1 MKFLYEKVRGTIEV
15 AGIEQSKIR
24 NFCIIAHIDH
34 GKSTLADRI
43 IEMTGLLTSREMQSQ
58 VLDNMELER
67 ERGITIKAQ
76 AVRTVYRAKNGE
88 EYIFNLIDTPGHV
101 DFNYEVSRSLAACDG
116 AILVVDA
123 AQGVEA
129 QTLANVYLALD
140 HDLDVMPVINKIDLP
155 SAEPDR
161 VIEEV
166 EDVVGIEAMDAPQIS
181 AKTGLNVEQ
190 VLEQIVEKIPAPE
203 GNPAAPLKALIF
215 DSLYDSYKGVIVFC
229 RIKEGTVRKG
239 TPILM
244 MATGAKAE
252 VVEVGY
258 FGAGQF
264 IPCEELSAGMVGYIT
279 ASLKNVKDTRVGDT
293 ITDASNPCGEPLP
306 GYKKVNPMVYCGMY
320 PADGAKYPDLRDA
333 LEKLQ
338 LNDASLQF
346 EPETSIALG
355 FGYRCGF
362 LGLLHLEIIQE
373 RLEREYNLDL
383 VTTAPGVI
391 YKVHKTN
398 GEVIELTNPSNLPD
412 PSEIEYMEEPMVKAE
427 IMVTS
432 EFIGAIMDL
441 CQERRGVYDGMEYI
455 EETRAVLRYHLP
467 LNEIIYDFFDA
478 LKSRSRGYASF
489 DYEMD
494 DYVQSNLV
502 KLDILINKEEVD
514 ALSFIIHAD
523 TAYERGRKMCE
534 KLKEEIPRQLFE
546 IPIQA
551 AIGSKIIARETVKAM
566 RKDVLAKCYGG
577 DISRKRKLLEK
588 QKEGKKRMRQVGNV
602 EIPQKAF
609 MSVLKLD
616 DK

>member
-1 MKFLYEKVRGTIEV
+1 MATID
-15 AGIEQSKIR
+15 QSKIR

-43 IEMTGLLTSREMQSQ
+43 IEMTGLLTSREMKAQ
-58 VLDNMELER
+58 VLDNMELEQ
-67 ERGITIKAQ
+67 ERGITIKSQ
-76 AVRTVYRAKNGE
+76 AVRVVYKAKDGQ

-140 HDLDVMPVINKIDLP
+140 HDLDVIPVINKVDLP
-155 SAEPDR
+155 SARPEE
-161 VIEEV
+161 VIEEI
-166 EDVVGIEAMDAPQIS
+166 EDVIGIEAQDAPLIS
-181 AKTGLNVEQ
+181 AKTGLNVEE
-190 VLEQIVEKIPAPE
+190 VLEQIVHKLPSPT
-203 GNPAAPLKALIF
+203 GNPDAPLQALIF
-215 DSLYDSYKGVIVFC
+215 DSVYDSYKGVIVFC
-229 RIKEGTVRKG
+229 RLKEGTIKKG
-239 TPILM
+239 TTIRM
-244 MATGAKAE
+244 MATGAQAE

-264 IPCEELSAGMVGYIT
+264 IPCDELSAGMVGYVT

-293 ITDASNPCGEPLP
+293 ITDANRPCEKPLP

-320 PADGAKYPDLRDA
+320 PADGAKYQDLRDA

-338 LNDASLQF
+338 LNDAALQF
-346 EPETSIALG
+346 EPETSVALG
-355 FGYRCGF
+355 FGFRCGF

-383 VTTAPGVI
+383 VTTAPSVI
-391 YKVHKTN
+391 YKVHKMN
-398 GEVIELTNPSNLPD
+398 GEVIDLTNPSNLPD
-412 PSEIEYMEEPMVKAE
+412 QTEIDYMEEPMVRAE

-441 CQERRGVYDGMEYI
+441 CQERRGIYEGMEYI
-455 EETRAVLRYHLP
+455 EETRAVLKYRLP

-489 DYEMD
+489 DYEMIG
-494 DYVQSNLV
+494 YERSELV
-502 KLDILINKEEVD
+502 KLDILINREEMD
-514 ALSFIIHAD
+514 ALSFIVFAD
-523 TAYERGRKMCE
+523 SAYERGRKMCE

-577 DISRKRKLLEK
+577 DISRKKKLLEK

>member
-1 MKFLYEKVRGTIEV
+1 MTQFD
-15 AGIEQSKIR
+15 QSKIR
-24 NFCIIAHIDH
+24 NFCIVAHIDH

-43 IEMTGLLTSREMQSQ
+43 IEHTGLLTSREMQAQ

-76 AVRTVYRAKNGE
+76 TVRTIYKAKNGQ

-123 AQGVEA
+123 AQGIEA

-140 HDLDVMPVINKIDLP
+140 HDLEVFPVINKIDLP

-161 VIEEV
+161 VKNEIEDVIGIEAQDAPLISAKNGIGIEEV
-166 EDVVGIEAMDAPQIS
+166 LEA
-181 AKTGLNVEQ
+181 
-190 VLEQIVEKIPAPE
+190 IVEKIPSPAGSPD
-203 GNPAAPLKALIF
+203 NPLQALIF
-215 DSLYDSYKGVIVFC
+215 DSLYDSYKGVIIFC
-229 RIKEGTVRKG
+229 RIMEGRVSKG
-239 TPILM
+239 TSIRM
-244 MATGAKAE
+244 MATGATAE

-279 ASLKNVKDTRVGDT
+279 ASIKNVKDTAVGDT
-293 ITDASNPCGEPLP
+293 VTNAKEPCAEPLP
-306 GYKKVNPMVYCGMY
+306 GYKKVNSMVYCGVY

-338 LNDASLQF
+338 LNDASLHY

-355 FGYRCGF
+355 FGFRCGF

-391 YKVHKTN
+391 YKVHKSN

-412 PSEIEYMEEPMVKAE
+412 PSEIEFMEEPVVSAE
-427 IMVTS
+427 IMVTT
-432 EFIGAIMDL
+432 EFIGSIMEL
-441 CQERRGVYDGMEYI
+441 CQERRGRYLGMEYM
-455 EETRAVLRYHLP
+455 EGTRALLKYELP

-489 DYEMD
+489 DYELKG
-494 DYVQSNLV
+494 YEQSELV

-514 ALSFIIHAD
+514 ALSFIVHKES
-523 TAYERGRKMCE
+523 AYERGRRMCE
-534 KLKEEIPRQLFE
+534 KLKDEIPRHLFE

-551 AIGSKIIARETVKAM
+551 AIGGKVIARETVKAM

-577 DISRKRKLLEK
+577 DITRKKKLLEK

>member
-1 MKFLYEKVRGTIEV
+1 MTD
-15 AGIEQSKIR
+15 QSKIR

-43 IEMTGLLTSREMQSQ
+43 IEKTGLLTQREMQAQ
-58 VLDNMELER
+58 ILDNMDLER
-67 ERGITIKAQ
+67 ERGITIKSQ
-76 AVRTVYRAKNGE
+76 AVRIVYKAKDGE

-123 AQGVEA
+123 AQGIEA
-129 QTLANVYLALD
+129 QTLANVYLALE
-140 HDLDVMPVINKIDLP
+140 HNLDVLPVINKIDLP

-161 VIEEV
+161 VISEI
-166 EDVVGIEAMDAPQIS
+166 EDVVGLEAEDAPRIS
-181 AKTGLNVEQ
+181 AKTGLNIED

-203 GNPAAPLKALIF
+203 GNPDAPLKALIF
-215 DSLYDSYKGVIVFC
+215 DSIYDSYKGVIVFC
-229 RIKEGTVRKG
+229 RLMDGCIRKG
-239 TPILM
+239 TEVKM
-244 MATGAKAE
+244 MATGFSTE

-258 FGAGQF
+258 FGAGRF
-264 IPCEELSAGMVGYIT
+264 IPCDELSAGMVGYFT
-279 ASLKNVKDTRVGDT
+279 ASIKNVSDTRVGDT
-293 ITDASNPCGEPLP
+293 VTEVTRPCAEALP
-306 GYKKVNPMVYCGMY
+306 GYKKVQPMVYCGLY
-320 PADGAKYPDLRDA
+320 PADGAKYGDLRDA

-338 LNDASLQF
+338 LNDASLF
-346 EPETSIALG
+346 YEPETSVALG
-355 FGYRCGF
+355 FGFRCGF

-391 YKVHKTN
+391 YKVYKTN

-412 PSEIEYMEEPMVKAE
+412 PSEIEYMEEPMVNAE
-427 IMVTS
+427 IMVTT

-441 CQERRGVYDGMEYI
+441 CQERRGQYIGMDYM
-455 EETRAVLRYHLP
+455 EETRALLKYKLP

-478 LKSRSRGYASF
+478 LKSRSRGYASL
-489 DYEMD
+489 DYDLCGYER
-494 DYVQSNLV
+494 SELV
-502 KLDILINKEEVD
+502 KLDILVNKEEVD
-514 ALSFIIHAD
+514 ALSFIVHAE

-577 DISRKRKLLEK
+577 DISRKKKLLEK

-616 DK
+616 EK

>member
-1 MKFLYEKVRGTIEV
+1 MADFD
-15 AGIEQSKIR
+15 QSKIR

-43 IEMTGLLTSREMQSQ
+43 IEMTGLLTEREMQSQ
-58 VLDNMELER
+58 VLDNMDLER

-76 AVRTVYRAKNGE
+76 TVRTVYKAKDGE

-123 AQGVEA
+123 AQGIEA

-140 HDLDVMPVINKIDLP
+140 HDLDVVPVINKIDLP
-155 SAEPDR
+155 SAEPER
-161 VIEEV
+161 VINEI
-166 EDVVGIEAMDAPQIS
+166 EDVIGIEAQDAPQIS
-181 AKTGLNVEQ
+181 AKTGLNVEE
-190 VLEQIVEKIPAPE
+190 VLEQIVEKVPAPT
-203 GNPAAPLKALIF
+203 GDPNAPLQALIF
-215 DSLYDSYKGVIVFC
+215 DSVYDSYKGVIVFC
-229 RIKEGTVRKG
+229 RIKEGKISKG
-239 TPILM
+239 TSVRM
-244 MATGAKAE
+244 MATGAVE
-252 VVEVGY
+252 DVVEVGY

-264 IPCEELSAGMVGYIT
+264 IPCEELSAGMVGYFT
-279 ASLKNVKDTRVGDT
+279 ASIKNVKDTRVGDT
-293 ITDASNPCGEPLP
+293 VTDNNRPCSEPLP
-306 GYKKVNPMVYCGMY
+306 GYKKVNPMVYCGVY
-320 PADGAKYPDLRDA
+320 PADGAKYGDLRDA

-338 LNDASLQF
+338 LNDASLQY

-355 FGYRCGF
+355 FGFRCGF

-398 GEVIELTNPSNLPD
+398 GEVMDLTNPSNLPD
-412 PSEIEYMEEPMVKAE
+412 PSTIEYMEEPMVKAE
-427 IMVTS
+427 IMVTT
-432 EFIGAIMDL
+432 EFIGPIMDL
-441 CQERRGVYDGMEYI
+441 CQERRGQYQGMEYM
-455 EETRAVLRYHLP
+455 ETTRALLTYHMP

-489 DYEMD
+489 DYEMIG
-494 DYVQSNLV
+494 YERSELV
-502 KLDILINKEEVD
+502 KLDILVNKEEVD
-514 ALSFIIHAD
+514 ALSFIVFEGS
-523 TAYERGRKMCE
+523 AYERGRKMCE

-551 AIGSKIIARETVKAM
+551 AVGGKIIARETVRAM

-577 DISRKRKLLEK
+577 DISRKKKLLEK
-588 QKEGKKRMRQVGNV
+588 QKERKKRMRQVGNV

-616 DK
+616 ED

>member
-1 MKFLYEKVRGTIEV
+1 MAHID
-15 AGIEQSKIR
+15 QSRIR

-43 IEMTGLLTSREMQSQ
+43 IEKTGLLTDREMQAQ

-76 AVRTVYRAKNGE
+76 AVRIVYKAKDGE

-101 DFNYEVSRSLAACDG
+101 DFNYEVSRSLAACEG

-123 AQGVEA
+123 AQGIEA
-129 QTLANVYLALD
+129 QTLANVYLAID
-140 HDLDVMPVINKIDLP
+140 NDLDVMPVINKIDLP

-161 VIEEV
+161 VVSEI
-166 EDVVGIEAMDAPQIS
+166 EDVIGIEAQDAPRIS
-181 AKTGLNVEQ
+181 AKTGINIDE
-190 VLEQIVEKIPAPE
+190 VLEQIVTKIPAPS
-203 GNPAAPLKALIF
+203 GDVDGPLKALIF
-215 DSLYDSYKGVIVFC
+215 DSKYDAYKGVIIFC
-229 RIKEGTVRKG
+229 RLFDGSVKKG
-239 TPILM
+239 SIIRM
-244 MATGAKAE
+244 MATGAEVE
-252 VVEVGY
+252 VVEVGI

-264 IPCEELSAGMVGYIT
+264 IPQDELSAGMVGYIT
-279 ASLKNVKDTRVGDT
+279 ASLKDVKETRVGDT
-293 ITDASNPCGEPLP
+293 VTDADNPCAEALP
-306 GYKKVNPMVYCGMY
+306 GYKKANPMVYCGMY

-338 LNDASLQF
+338 LNDAALSY

-355 FGYRCGF
+355 FGFRCGF

-383 VTTAPGVI
+383 VTTAPGVVYRI
-391 YKVHKTN
+391 HKTD
-398 GEVIELTNPSNLPD
+398 GTMIELTNPSNMPD
-412 PSEIEYMEEPMVKAE
+412 PSQIDYMEEPFVAAE
-427 IMVTS
+427 IMVTKDYV
-432 EFIGAIMDL
+432 GPIMQL
-441 CQERRGVYDGMEYI
+441 CQERRGVYKSMEYM
-455 EETRAVLRYHLP
+455 EETRALLKYDLP

-489 DYEMD
+489 DYELNG
-494 DYVQSNLV
+494 YVRSNLV

-514 ALSFIIHAD
+514 ALSFIVHAD

-534 KLKEEIPRQLFE
+534 KLKTEIPRHLFE

-551 AIGSKIIARETVKAM
+551 AIGSKIIARETVKAYK
-566 RKDVLAKCYGG
+566 KDVLAKCYGG
-577 DISRKRKLLEK
+577 DITRKKKLLEK
-588 QKEGKKRMRQVGNV
+588 QKEGKKRMRQIGNV
-602 EIPQKAF
+602 EVPQKAF

-616 DK
+616 DE

>member
-1 MKFLYEKVRGTIEV
+1 MID
-15 AGIEQSKIR
+15 QSKIR

-43 IEMTGLLTSREMQSQ
+43 IEMTGLLTEREMQAQ

-67 ERGITIKAQ
+67 ERGITIKSQ
-76 AVRTVYRAKNGE
+76 AVRIVYKAKDGN

-123 AQGVEA
+123 AQGIEA
-129 QTLANVYLALD
+129 QTLANVYMALD
-140 HDLDVMPVINKIDLP
+140 HDLDVVPVINKIDLP
-155 SAEPDR
+155 SADPER
-161 VIEEV
+161 VINEI
-166 EDVVGIEAMDAPQIS
+166 EDVIGIEAQDAPQIS
-181 AKTGLNVEQ
+181 AKTGLNVDQ
-190 VLEQIVEKIPAPE
+190 VLEQIVNKVPAPE
-203 GNPAAPLKALIF
+203 GDVDAPLKALIF
-215 DSLYDSYKGVIVFC
+215 DSVYDPYKGVIVFC
-229 RIKEGTVRKG
+229 RVKDGRVKKG
-239 TPILM
+239 TKIHM
-244 MATGAKAE
+244 MATGFTTE

-264 IPCEELSAGMVGYIT
+264 IPCDELTAGMVGYIT
-279 ASLKNVKDTRVGDT
+279 ASIKNVRDTRVGDT
-293 ITDASNPCGEPLP
+293 VTDADNPCAEALP
-306 GYKKVNPMVYCGMY
+306 GYKKVNPMVYCGLY
-320 PADGAKYPDLRDA
+320 PADGAKYGDLRDA

-338 LNDASLQF
+338 LNDASLYY
-346 EPETSIALG
+346 EPETSVALG
-355 FGYRCGF
+355 FGFRCGF

-383 VTTAPGVI
+383 VTTAPSVI
-391 YKVHKTN
+391 YKVYKTN
-398 GEVIELTNPSNLPD
+398 GEIIELTNPTNLPD

-427 IMVTS
+427 IMVTT

-441 CQERRGVYDGMEYI
+441 CQERRGQYEGMEYM
-455 EETRAVLRYHLP
+455 EETRALLKYRLP

-478 LKSRSRGYASF
+478 LKSRSRGYASL
-489 DYEMD
+489 DYELD
-494 DYVQSNLV
+494 GYERSELV
-502 KLDILINKEEVD
+502 KLDILVNKEEVD
-514 ALSFIIHAD
+514 ALSFIVHAD

-534 KLKEEIPRQLFE
+534 KLKDEIPRQLFE

-551 AIGSKIIARETVKAM
+551 AIGSKVIARETVRAM

-577 DISRKRKLLEK
+577 DISRKEKLLEK

>member
-1 MKFLYEKVRGTIEV
+1 MADFD
-15 AGIEQSKIR
+15 QSKIR

-43 IEMTGLLTSREMQSQ
+43 IEMTGLLTEREMQSQ
-58 VLDNMELER
+58 VLDNMDLER

-76 AVRTVYRAKNGE
+76 TVRTVYKAKDGE

-123 AQGVEA
+123 AQGIEA

-155 SAEPDR
+155 SADPER
-161 VIEEV
+161 VINEI
-166 EDVVGIEAMDAPQIS
+166 EDVIGIEAQDAPQIS
-181 AKTGLNVEQ
+181 AKTGLNVEE
-190 VLEQIVEKIPAPE
+190 VLEQIVEKVPAPT
-203 GNPAAPLKALIF
+203 GDPQAPLQALIF
-215 DSLYDSYKGVIVFC
+215 DSVYDSYKGVIVFC
-229 RIKEGTVRKG
+229 RIKEGKIRKG
-239 TPILM
+239 TTVRM
-244 MATGAKAE
+244 MATGAVE
-252 VVEVGY
+252 DVVEVGY

-264 IPCEELSAGMVGYIT
+264 IPCEELSAGMVGYFT
-279 ASLKNVKDTRVGDT
+279 ASIKNVKDTRVGDT
-293 ITDASNPCGEPLP
+293 VTDHSRPCSEPLP
-306 GYKKVNPMVYCGMY
+306 GYKKVNPMVYCGVY
-320 PADGAKYPDLRDA
+320 PADGAKYGDLRDA

-338 LNDASLQF
+338 LNDASLQY

-355 FGYRCGF
+355 FGFRCGF

-398 GEVIELTNPSNLPD
+398 GEVMDLTNPSNLPD
-412 PSEIEYMEEPMVKAE
+412 PSTIEYMEEPMVKAE
-427 IMVTS
+427 IMVTT
-432 EFIGAIMDL
+432 EFIGPIMDL
-441 CQERRGVYDGMEYI
+441 CQERRGQYQGMEYM
-455 EETRAVLRYHLP
+455 ETTRALLTYHMP

-489 DYEMD
+489 DYEMAG
-494 DYVQSNLV
+494 YVKSELV

-551 AIGSKIIARETVKAM
+551 AVGGKIIARETVRAM

-588 QKEGKKRMRQVGNV
+588 QKKGKKRMKQIGNV
-602 EIPQKAF
+602 EVPQKAF
-609 MSVLKLD
+609 LAVLKLD
-616 DK
+616 

>member
-1 MKFLYEKVRGTIEV
+1 M
-15 AGIEQSKIR
+15 AGIDQSKIR

-76 AVRTVYRAKNGE
+76 TVRTVYQAKNGE

-155 SAEPDR
+155 SAQPER
-161 VIEEV
+161 VIEEI
-166 EDVVGIEAMDAPQIS
+166 EDVIGIEASDAPLIS
-181 AKTGLNVEQ
+181 AKTGLNVDQ
-190 VLEQIVEKIPAPE
+190 VLEQVVEKIPAPQ
-203 GNPAAPLKALIF
+203 GDPDAPLKALIF
-215 DSLYDSYKGVIVFC
+215 DSVYDSYKGVIVFC
-229 RIKEGTVRKG
+229 RIKDGTVRKG
-239 TPILM
+239 TPIRM

-279 ASLKNVKDTRVGDT
+279 ASLKNVKETRVGDT
-293 ITDASNPCGEPLP
+293 VTNAEHPCAEPLP
-306 GYKKVNPMVYCGMY
+306 GYRKVNPMVYCGMY

-346 EPETSIALG
+346 EPETSVALG
-355 FGYRCGF
+355 FGFRCGF

-383 VTTAPGVI
+383 VTTAPSVI
-391 YKVHKTN
+391 YKVYKTN
-398 GEVIELTNPSNLPD
+398 GDVIDLTNPTNLPD
-412 PSEIEYMEEPMVKAE
+412 PSEIDYMEEPVVKAE

-432 EFIGAIMDL
+432 EYIGSIMDL
-441 CQERRGVYDGMEYI
+441 CQERRGVYEGMEYI
-455 EETRAVLRYHLP
+455 EETRAVLRYRLP

-489 DYEMD
+489 DYELAG
-494 DYVQSNLV
+494 YERSELV

-514 ALSFIIHAD
+514 ALSFIVHGD

-534 KLKEEIPRQLFE
+534 KLKEELPRQHFE

-551 AIGSKIIARETVKAM
+551 AIGSKIIARETVRAL

-577 DISRKRKLLEK
+577 DITRKKKLLEK
-588 QKEGKKRMRQVGNV
+588 QKEGKKRMRQVGSV

>member
-1 MKFLYEKVRGTIEV
+1 M

-43 IEMTGLLTSREMQSQ
+43 IEKTGLLTAREMQAQ

-67 ERGITIKAQ
+67 ERGITIKSQ
-76 AVRTVYRAKNGE
+76 AVRIVYKAKDGE

-123 AQGVEA
+123 AQGIEA

-140 HDLDVMPVINKIDLP
+140 HDLDVFPVINKIDLP
-155 SAEPDR
+155 SAEPER
-161 VIEEV
+161 VKNEI
-166 EDVVGIEAMDAPQIS
+166 EDVIGIEAQDAPLIS
-181 AKTGLNVEQ
+181 AKMGLNIEE
-190 VLEQIVEKIPAPE
+190 VLEQIVTKIPAPT
-203 GNPAAPLKALIF
+203 GDASAPLQALIF
-215 DSLYDSYKGVIVFC
+215 DSVYDSYKGVIVFC
-229 RIKEGTVRKG
+229 RIKEGTVKKG
-239 TPILM
+239 TRIRM
-244 MATGAKAE
+244 MATGAVEE

-264 IPCEELSAGMVGYIT
+264 IPCDELSAGMVGYVT
-279 ASLKNVKDTRVGDT
+279 ASIKNVKDTRVGDT
-293 ITDASNPCGEPLP
+293 IADDERPCDAPLP
-306 GYKKVNPMVYCGMY
+306 GYKKVNPMVYCGVY
-320 PADGAKYPDLRDA
+320 PADGSKYQDLRDA

-355 FGYRCGF
+355 FGFRCGF

-383 VTTAPGVI
+383 VTTAPGVV
-391 YKVHKTN
+391 YRVYKTN
-398 GEVIELTNPSNLPD
+398 GEMMELTNPSNLPD
-412 PSEIEYMEEPMVKAE
+412 PSEIDYMEEPMVKAE
-427 IMVTS
+427 IMVTTD
-432 EFIGAIMDL
+432 FIGPIMDL
-441 CQERRGVYDGMEYI
+441 CQERRGQYQGMEYM
-455 EETRAVLRYHLP
+455 ETTRALLKYHLP

-489 DYEMD
+489 DYEMLG
-494 DYVQSNLV
+494 YERSELV
-502 KLDILINKEEVD
+502 KLDILVNKEEVD
-514 ALSFIIHAD
+514 ALSFIVFEGS
-523 TAYERGRKMCE
+523 AYERGRKMCE

-551 AIGSKIIARETVKAM
+551 AIGSKIIARETVRAM
-566 RKDVLAKCYGG
+566 RKDVLAKCSGG

-616 DK
+616 ED

>member
-1 MKFLYEKVRGTIEV
+1 MSLS
-15 AGIEQSKIR
+15 EQSRIR

-43 IEMTGLLTSREMQSQ
+43 IEKTGLLTSREMQEQ
-58 VLDNMELER
+58 VLDNMDLER
-67 ERGITIKAQ
+67 ERGITIKSQ
-76 AVRTVYRAKNGE
+76 AVRTMYKANDGE

-123 AQGVEA
+123 AQGIEA

-140 HDLDVMPVINKIDLP
+140 HDLDVFPVINKIDLP
-155 SAEPDR
+155 SADPDR
-161 VIEEV
+161 VAAEIE
-166 EDVVGIEAMDAPQIS
+166 DIIGIEAQDAPRIS
-181 AKTGLNVEQ
+181 AKNGINIEA
-190 VLEQIVEKIPAPE
+190 VLEEIVHKIPAPK
-203 GNPAAPLKALIF
+203 GDPNAPLKALIF
-215 DSLYDSYKGVIVFC
+215 DSKYDSYRGVIVFC
-229 RIKEGTVRKG
+229 RIMEGTVKKG
-239 TPILM
+239 DTVRM
-244 MATGAKAE
+244 MATGAVE
-252 VVEVGY
+252 EIVEVGY

-264 IPCEELSAGMVGYIT
+264 IACDELSAGMVGYIT
-279 ASLKNVKDTRVGDT
+279 ASIKNVRDTRVGDT
-293 ITDASNPCGEPLP
+293 ITNNDNPAAEPLP
-306 GYKKVNPMVYCGMY
+306 GYKKVNPMVYCGLY

-338 LNDASLQF
+338 LNDASLQY

-355 FGYRCGF
+355 FGFRCGF

-383 VTTAPGVI
+383 VTTAPGVVYHI
-391 YKVHKTN
+391 YKTD
-398 GEVIELTNPSNLPD
+398 GTMMELTNPSNMPD
-412 PSEIEYMEEPMVKAE
+412 PSAIEHMEEPVVSAE

-432 EFIGAIMDL
+432 EYIGAIMDL
-441 CQERRGVYDGMEYI
+441 CQERRGIYLGMEYI
-455 EETRAVLRYHLP
+455 EENRSVLKYDLP

-489 DYEMD
+489 DYELKGYMK
-494 DYVQSNLV
+494 SELV
-502 KLDILINKEEVD
+502 KLDILVNKETVD
-514 ALSFIIHAD
+514 ALSFVVFAGS
-523 TAYERGRKMCE
+523 AYERGRKMCE
-534 KLKEEIPRQLFE
+534 KLKDEIPRQLFE

-551 AIGSKIIARETVKAM
+551 AIGSKIIARETVRAM

-577 DISRKRKLLEK
+577 DISRKKKLLEK
-588 QKEGKKRMRQVGNV
+588 QKEGKKRMRMVGNV

-616 DK
+616 EE

>member
-1 MKFLYEKVRGTIEV
+1 M
-15 AGIEQSKIR
+15 IEQSKIR

-43 IEMTGLLTSREMQSQ
+43 IQKTGLLTEREMQSQ

-67 ERGITIKAQ
+67 ERGITIKSQ
-76 AVRTVYRAKNGE
+76 AVRIVYKAHDGE

-123 AQGVEA
+123 AQGIEA
-129 QTLANVYLALD
+129 QTLANVYMALD
-140 HDLDVMPVINKIDLP
+140 HDLDVVPVINKVDLP
-155 SAEPDR
+155 SADPER
-161 VIEEV
+161 VINEI
-166 EDVVGIEAMDAPQIS
+166 EDVIGLEAQDAPQIS
-181 AKTGLNVEQ
+181 AKTGLNVEE
-190 VLEQIVEKIPAPE
+190 VLEQIVTKIPAPS
-203 GNPAAPLKALIF
+203 GDVNAPLKALIF
-215 DSLYDSYKGVIVFC
+215 DSVYDPYKGVIVFC
-229 RIKEGTVRKG
+229 RIMDGSVKKG
-239 TPILM
+239 TPIRM
-244 MATGAKAE
+244 MATGFTTE

-264 IPCEELSAGMVGYIT
+264 IPCDELTAGTVGYIT
-279 ASLKNVKDTRVGDT
+279 ASIKNVRDTRVGDT
-293 ITDASNPCGEPLP
+293 VTNNDEPCSEALP
-306 GYKKVNPMVYCGMY
+306 GYKKVNPMVYCGLY
-320 PADGAKYPDLRDA
+320 PADGAKYGDLRDA

-338 LNDASLQF
+338 LNDASLF
-346 EPETSIALG
+346 YEPETSIALG
-355 FGYRCGF
+355 FGFRCGF

-383 VTTAPGVI
+383 VTTAPSVI

-398 GEVIELTNPSNLPD
+398 GEVIDLTNPTNLPD
-412 PSEIEYMEEPMVKAE
+412 PSEIEYMEEPMVNAE
-427 IMVTS
+427 IMVTT

-441 CQERRGVYDGMEYI
+441 CQERRGQYIGMEYM
-455 EETRAVLRYHLP
+455 EETRALLKYKLP

-489 DYEMD
+489 DYEMLG
-494 DYVQSNLV
+494 YEKSSLV
-502 KLDILINKEEVD
+502 KLDILINREEVD
-514 ALSFIIHAD
+514 ALSFIVFEGS
-523 TAYERGRKMCE
+523 AYERGRKMCE
-534 KLKEEIPRQLFE
+534 KLKDEIPRHLFE

-551 AIGSKIIARETVKAM
+551 AVGSKIIARETVKAM

-616 DK
+616 DKK

>member
-1 MKFLYEKVRGTIEV
+1 MADFD
-15 AGIEQSKIR
+15 QSKIR

-43 IEMTGLLTSREMQSQ
+43 IEMTGLLTEREMQSQ
-58 VLDNMELER
+58 VLDNMDLER

-76 AVRTVYRAKNGE
+76 TVRTVYKAKDGE

-123 AQGVEA
+123 AQGIEA

-155 SAEPDR
+155 SAEPER
-161 VIEEV
+161 VINEI
-166 EDVVGIEAMDAPQIS
+166 EDVIGIEAQDAPQIS
-181 AKTGLNVEQ
+181 AKTGLNVEE
-190 VLEQIVEKIPAPE
+190 VLEQIVEKVPAPT
-203 GNPAAPLKALIF
+203 GDPQAPLQALIF
-215 DSLYDSYKGVIVFC
+215 DSVYDSYKGVIVFC
-229 RIKEGTVRKG
+229 RIKEGKIRKG
-239 TPILM
+239 TTVRM
-244 MATGAKAE
+244 MATGAVE
-252 VVEVGY
+252 DVVEVGY

-264 IPCEELSAGMVGYIT
+264 IPCEELSAGMVGYFT
-279 ASLKNVKDTRVGDT
+279 ASIKNVKDTRVGDT
-293 ITDASNPCGEPLP
+293 VTDNSRPCSEPLP
-306 GYKKVNPMVYCGMY
+306 GYKKVNPMVYCGVY
-320 PADGAKYPDLRDA
+320 PADGAKYGDLRDA

-338 LNDASLQF
+338 LNDASLQY

-355 FGYRCGF
+355 FGFRCGF

-391 YKVHKTN
+391 YKVYKTN
-398 GEVIELTNPSNLPD
+398 GDVIELTNPSNLPD

-441 CQERRGVYDGMEYI
+441 CQERRGVYEGMEYI

-489 DYEMD
+489 DYELD
-494 DYVQSNLV
+494 GYVRSDLV

-514 ALSFIIHAD
+514 ALSFIVHAD

-551 AIGSKIIARETVKAM
+551 AIGSKVIARETVRAM

>member
-1 MKFLYEKVRGTIEV
+1 MSV
-15 AGIEQSKIR
+15 EQSKIR

-43 IEMTGLLTSREMQSQ
+43 IEKTGTLTSREMQSQ
-58 VLDNMELER
+58 VLDNMDLER
-67 ERGITIKAQ
+67 ERGITIKSQ
-76 AVRTVYRAKNGE
+76 AVRIIYTAKNGE

-155 SAEPDR
+155 SARPD
-161 VIEEV
+161 EV
-166 EDVVGIEAMDAPQIS
+166 CQEIEDVIGIEAMDAPRIS
-181 AKTGLNVEQ
+181 AKTGLNIED
-190 VLEQIVEKIPAPE
+190 VLEQIVEKIPAPT
-203 GNPAAPLKALIF
+203 GDADAPLKALIF
-215 DSLYDSYKGVIVFC
+215 DALYDSYKGVMVFC
-229 RIKEGTVRKG
+229 RIKEGTLKVGQQIK
-239 TPILM
+239 M
-244 MATGAKAE
+244 MATGASAQ

-264 IPCEELSAGMVGYIT
+264 FPCGELSAGMVGYFT
-279 ASLKNVKDTRVGDT
+279 ASIKNVADTRVGDT
-293 ITDASNPCGEPLP
+293 VTSVSNPCTEALP
-306 GYKKVNPMVYCGMY
+306 GYKKVNPMVYCGIY
-320 PADGAKYPDLRDA
+320 PADSAKYTDLREA

-338 LNDASLQF
+338 INDASLHF
-346 EPETSIALG
+346 EPETSLALG
-355 FGYRCGF
+355 FGFRCGF

-373 RLEREYNLDL
+373 RLEREFDLDL

-398 GEVIELTNPSNLPD
+398 GDVIDLTNPSNLPD
-412 PSEIEYMEEPMVKAE
+412 PSEIDYMEEPFVSAE
-427 IMVTS
+427 IMVTKDYVGS
-432 EFIGAIMDL
+432 IMSL
-441 CQERRGVYDGMEYI
+441 CQERRGVYIGMEYL
-455 EETRAVLRYHLP
+455 EETRALLKYELP

-489 DYEMD
+489 DYELKG
-494 DYVQSNLV
+494 YVKSELV
-502 KLDILINKEEVD
+502 KLDILINREMMD
-514 ALSFIIHAD
+514 ALSFIVFKD
-523 TAYERGRKMCE
+523 NAYERGRRMCE
-534 KLKEEIPRQLFE
+534 RLKEEIPRHLFE

-551 AIGSKIIARETVKAM
+551 AVGGKIIARETVKAM

-602 EIPQKAF
+602 EIPQEAF

-616 DK
+616 ED

>member
-1 MKFLYEKVRGTIEV
+1 MAID
-15 AGIEQSKIR
+15 QSKIR

-43 IEMTGLLTSREMQSQ
+43 IEMTGLLTSREMQAQ

-67 ERGITIKAQ
+67 ERGITIKSQ
-76 AVRTVYRAKNGE
+76 AVRTVYKAKNGE

-116 AILVVDA
+116 AVLVVDA
-123 AQGVEA
+123 AQGIEA
-129 QTLANVYLALD
+129 QTMANVYLALD
-140 HDLDVMPVINKIDLP
+140 HDLEVFPVINKIDLP
-155 SAEPDR
+155 SAEPQR
-161 VIEEV
+161 VIDEI
-166 EDVVGIEAMDAPQIS
+166 EDIIGIEAQDAPQIS
-181 AKTGLNVEQ
+181 AKAGINIDQ

-203 GNPAAPLKALIF
+203 GDPEAPLKALIF
-215 DSLYDSYKGVIVFC
+215 DSVYDSYKGVIVFC

-239 TPILM
+239 TKIRF
-244 MATGAKAE
+244 MATGAE
-252 VVEVGY
+252 FETVEVGY

-264 IPCEELSAGMVGYIT
+264 IPCDELSAGMVGYIT
-279 ASLKNVKDTRVGDT
+279 ASIKNVRDTRVGDT
-293 ITDASNPCGEPLP
+293 VTNAEAPCAEPLP
-306 GYKKVNPMVYCGMY
+306 GYKKVTPMVYCGLY
-320 PADGAKYPDLRDA
+320 PADGAKYNDLRDA

-346 EPETSIALG
+346 EPETSVALG
-355 FGYRCGF
+355 FGFRCGF

-383 VTTAPGVI
+383 VTTAPGVV

-398 GEVIELTNPSNLPD
+398 GEVMELTNPSNLPD
-412 PSEIEYMEEPMVKAE
+412 PSEIEYMEEPVVKAE
-427 IMVTS
+427 IMVTT
-432 EFIGAIMDL
+432 EFIGAIMGL
-441 CQERRGVYDGMEYI
+441 CQERRGVYIGTEYMED
-455 EETRAVLRYHLP
+455 TRALLRYELP

-489 DYEMD
+489 DYELKG
-494 DYVQSNLV
+494 YERSELV
-502 KLDILINKEEVD
+502 KLDILINKEAVD
-514 ALSFIIHAD
+514 ALSFIVHAD

-534 KLKEEIPRQLFE
+534 KLKEEIPRHLFE

-551 AIGSKIIARETVKAM
+551 AIGNRIIARETVKAM

-577 DISRKRKLLEK
+577 DITRKRKLLEK